1 MSDYLAD
8 YLALKESN
16 DRLREQGRAWM
27 WETVSRHSAEINSA
41 IAALPPGPP
50 PASMDPSTQPASGLQ
65 VGRQDWQFKI
75 GRSVMV
81 GERIG
86 VRYAGRTL
94 IIELGWPRAPEH
106 GYVPDHGLAR
116 GRVSMSANVMLE
128 AMLKD
133 ELILKRDS
141 DGVPVWHYIKD
152 SKTGEAVSPARLRT
166 YLEELLK

>member
-1 MSDYLAD
+1 MADYFAD

-16 DRLREQGRAWM
+16 DRLREEGRAWI
-27 WETVSRHSAEINSA
+27 WESVSRHSAEINSEM
-41 IAALPPGPP
+41 AALPPGP
-50 PASMDPSTQPASGLQ
+50 ADPSTHLAAGLQ
-65 VGRQDWQFKI
+65 IGRQDWQFKV

-94 IIELGWPRAPEH
+94 VIEVGWPREPEH
-106 GYVPDHGLAR
+106 GHVPDHGLAR

-133 ELILKRDS
+133 ELILKRNS
-141 DGVPVWHYIKD
+141 DGVPVWHYIRN
-152 SKTGEAVSPARLRT
+152 SKTGEVVSETGLRH